1 MGGGCPMDTH
11 MNLPPLSF
19 TNTSASKTGDLASSF
34 GNDASGF
41 SVNYGNGVSQGGSLT
56 QDIKTQLIV
65 AAIVGLAVY
74 LWKKST

>member
-1 MGGGCPMDTH
+1 MT
-11 MNLPPLSF
+11 LPPLQFSSSS
-19 TNTSASKTGDLASSF
+19 SAKTGDLASSF